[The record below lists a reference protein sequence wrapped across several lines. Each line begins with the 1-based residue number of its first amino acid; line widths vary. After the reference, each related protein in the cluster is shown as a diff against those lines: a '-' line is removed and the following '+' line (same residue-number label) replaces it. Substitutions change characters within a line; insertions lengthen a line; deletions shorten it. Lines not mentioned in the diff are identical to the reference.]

1 MQWFHLSFWGR
12 ITPWCSL
19 FQKSTICSWKFQNCK
34 MKTSYS
40 RDQSF
45 SMSVR
50 ILYVCVLMGAT
61 VLTVLKVMENFQEA
75 TYEYQLSSFNKAVD
89 HLFGSFKKYN
99 ISNNIVILMRNF
111 QNSWDWCMLEH
122 FRKIGF
128 KYSRP
133 IYLILSL

>member
-1 MQWFHLSFWGR
+1 
-12 ITPWCSL
+12 
-19 FQKSTICSWKFQNCK
+19 

-45 SMSVR
+45 STSGR
-50 ILYVCVLMGAT
+50 ILYVCVLMGKT
-61 VLTVLKVMENFQEA
+61 VLTVPKVMENFQEA

-111 QNSWDWCMLEH
+111 
-122 FRKIGF
+122 
-128 KYSRP
+128 
-133 IYLILSL
+133 